1 MTNLSEPQTYETL
14 YARMQAI
21 VAQLEAGELPL
32 EAALALYE
40 EGVAVAAAC
49 QHMLDA
55 AGLRFKNFRQ
65 ASGGGLAPGRSSP
78 WLSSRRTATRAG
90 SSGYSSF

>member
-49 QHMLDA
+49 QHILDA
-55 AGLRFKNFRQ
+55 AELRIQELQTGIGRR
-65 ASGGGLAPGRSSP
+65 PGA
-78 WLSSRRTATRAG
+78 WEE
-90 SSGYSSF
+90 